1 MTTSKRHL
9 FSLPAGEHYLNAA
22 YLGPLAKPVEEAAM
36 AAIVRRRDPTQIRP
50 EDFFTDS
57 HTARGLFARL
67 VNAPDASRVA
77 MIPSVSYGMATV
89 AKNLDLRAGQNVVT
103 AHAQFPSNVY
113 PWRRMCADAGAE
125 MRAVQP
131 PQGSPARGEGW
142 NARLLE
148 AIDERTALVALGNVH
163 WADGTR
169 FDLERIGAR
178 AREVGAMLVVDGT
191 QSVGAMPFDVQRIQP
206 DALVVASYKHMLGP
220 YALASM
226 WLGPRF
232 DEGRPLEETWLG
244 RRGSEDFSALVEYVD
259 DYQPGA
265 LRYDMGERSA
275 FILTQ
280 MLIAALEMIQ
290 SWGPEHVQA
299 YCRGLMADAVAEA
312 QALGYVVEDEA
323 WRGWHM
329 FGLRLPASV
338 DPARLQMLLRERRV
352 TVSVRGDAV
361 RVAPNVYNEADDV
374 DALMDALRIAAAG

>member
-1 MTTSKRHL
+1 MFESKRNL
-9 FSLPAGEHYLNAA
+9 FSLPEGEHYLNAA
-22 YLGPLAKPVEEAAM
+22 YMGPLAKPVEEAAIR
-36 AAIVRRRDPTQIRP
+36 ALLTRRDPTQIRP
-50 EDFFTDS
+50 EHFFADS
-57 HTARGLFARL
+57 QRVRELFARL
-67 VNAPDASRVA
+67 VHAPDPSRVA
-77 MIPSVSYGMATV
+77 LVPSASYGIATV
-89 AKNLDLRAGQNVVT
+89 AKNLDLRGGQNVVV

-113 PWRRMCADAGAE
+113 TWRRMCADLGAE
-125 MRAVQP
+125 LRAVEP
-131 PQGSPARGEGW
+131 PAGSENRSEGW

-148 AIDERTALVALGNVH
+148 AIDAGTAIVALGNVH

-178 AREVGAMLVVDGT
+178 AREVGAALVIDGT
-191 QSVGAMPFDVQRIQP
+191 QSVGAMPFDVTRVRP
-206 DALVVASYKHMLGP
+206 DALVCASYKHLMGP
-220 YALASM
+220 YALGCL

-232 DEGRPLEETWLG
+232 DDGRPLEETWLG
-244 RRGSEDFSALVEYVD
+244 RRGSEDFSRLVDYVD

-275 FILTQ
+275 FVLTQ

-299 YCRGLMADAVAEA
+299 YCRGLMAEAVDEA
-312 QALGYVVEDEA
+312 RALGYVVEDEA

-338 DPARLQMLLRERRV
+338 DPARLQALLRERRV

-361 RVAPNVYNEADDV
+361 RVAPNVYNESDDV
-374 DALMDALRIAAAG
+374 DALMDALRAAVG

>member
-1 MTTSKRHL
+1 MTASKRHL

-36 AAIVRRRDPTQIRP
+36 TALIRRRDPTQIRP

-57 HTARGLFARL
+57 NTARGLFARL

-113 PWRRMCADAGAE
+113 PWRRMCTDAGAE
-125 MRAVQP
+125 MRAVQA

-148 AIDERTALVALGNVH
+148 AIDADTALVALGNVH

-178 AREVGAMLVVDGT
+178 AREVGAALVVDGT
-191 QSVGAMPFDVQRIQP
+191 QSIGAMPFDVQRIRP
-206 DALVVASYKHMLGP
+206 DAVVCASYKHMLGP

-338 DPARLQMLLRERRV
+338 DPARLQTLLRERRV

-374 DALMDALRIAAAG
+374 DALMDALRTAATG